1 MTATDTTTN
10 SATNSATDTTA
21 KALQAL
27 RRQGGV
33 LSSAELQELLG
44 VSQPSVSRALAPLL
58 ASGQVRKVGAAR
70 SQRYVLVR
78 HVAGVGAEVAL
89 ARVDSQGQ
97 PSPFG
102 RMLALAGGGF
112 WVDEADGVSEQHD
125 GLPWFLDDMRP
136 QGFIG
141 RTFAH
146 SHPALQLG
154 SDPRQWSEDDV
165 LRALTLCGEDQPGN
179 LVVGSAS
186 MERFGSLSARTL
198 RAASAADYPELAQ
211 RAMQGAHPGSSAG
224 GEQPKF
230 CCNTAGRSVIVKFS
244 PAGDSPAEQRI
255 RDLLVC
261 EHLALGV
268 LAEAGVPAARTE
280 VFLAAGRV
288 FLESER
294 FDRTAAVNAQ
304 GLPGRIGMVSLQ
316 VYNAQYVGDIDNWA
330 ATALR
335 LQERGLITAADA
347 QHLRLLEAYGQLIA
361 NTDRHYGNI
370 SFVLQGDDW
379 ALSPTYDML
388 PMLYMPLH
396 SEIVPRDFAGAPPQP
411 SAATA
416 DVWPQAQQLAG
427 QFWRK
432 AAQDERV
439 SVGFRAISAVNANQN

>member
-1 MTATDTTTN
+1 MTAI
-10 SATNSATDTTA
+10 DTTA

-70 SQRYVLVR
+70 KQRYVLVR
-78 HVAGVGAEVAL
+78 QVAGVGTEVAL
-89 ARVDSQGQ
+89 ARIDSQGQ

-146 SHPALQLG
+146 NHPALQLG
-154 SDPRQWSEDDV
+154 GDPRQWSEDDV

-179 LVVGSAS
+179 LVVGGAS
-186 MERFGSLSARTL
+186 IERFRTLSERTL
-198 RAASAADYPELAQ
+198 RAASAAHYPELAQ

-261 EHLALGV
+261 EHLALTT
-268 LAEAGVPAARTE
+268 LAKAGVPAARTE

-294 FDRTAAVNAQ
+294 FDRTAALNAQ

-316 VYNAQYVGDIDNWA
+316 VYNAQYVGEIDNWA

-335 LQERGLITAADA
+335 LEARGLITATDA

-370 SFVLQGDDW
+370 SFVLKDDDW

-388 PMLYMPLH
+388 PMLYMPLN
-396 SEIVPRDFAGAPPQP
+396 SEIVPRDFAAAPPQP

-416 DVWPQAQQLAG
+416 DVWPLAQQLAG
-427 QFWRK
+427 EFWRK
-432 AAQDERV
+432 AAQDERI
-439 SVGFRAISAVNANQN
+439 SAGFRAIAALNAG

>member
-78 HVAGVGAEVAL
+78 HVVGVGAEVAL

-288 FLESER
+288 F
-294 FDRTAAVNAQ
+294 
-304 GLPGRIGMVSLQ
+304 
-316 VYNAQYVGDIDNWA
+316 
-330 ATALR
+330 
-335 LQERGLITAADA
+335 
-347 QHLRLLEAYGQLIA
+347 
-361 NTDRHYGNI
+361 
-370 SFVLQGDDW
+370 
-379 ALSPTYDML
+379 
-388 PMLYMPLH
+388 
-396 SEIVPRDFAGAPPQP
+396 
-411 SAATA
+411 
-416 DVWPQAQQLAG
+416 
-427 QFWRK
+427 
-432 AAQDERV
+432 
-439 SVGFRAISAVNANQN
+439 